1 MTAAKAAK
9 REQLQALIE
18 RGIQDGIF
26 PGAAA
31 FVLREGEPALR
42 ICAGRRMVIPEPR
55 PMRLDTV
62 FDLASLTKP
71 IACASAALMLAEEE
85 RIDLD
90 APVCETLPEFERAD
104 VTPRNLLTHTSR
116 LPAWKPLYIDPGER
130 GRVLQRLGRMEP
142 SAADGRIV
150 YSCLGYIVLERLIAR
165 AGERSLDREAS
176 ARIFQ
181 PLNMKR
187 TRFNPPKEWASA
199 CAATE
204 GAAEAQKRKANYAPR
219 ADVICGDVH
228 DENAHFLGGV
238 SGNAGLFSTLSD
250 METYA
255 RCLLNEGKPVYSQ
268 NVYRQLTE
276 PAADDGETTRSLAWI
291 VLEDGRRTHTG
302 FTGTALQWHPERKA
316 AAALLTNRI
325 HPDATK
331 TGIIPFRRE
340 FFAAAFA

>member
-1 MTAAKAAK
+1 MTK
-9 REQLQALIE
+9 RQQLQKLME
-18 RGIQDGIF
+18 RGIQDGVF
-26 PGAAA
+26 PGGAA
-31 FVLREGEPALR
+31 FVLREEETPLR
-42 ICAGRRMVIPEPR
+42 LCAGRRMVIPERR
-55 PMRLDTV
+55 PMRLDTL

-71 IACASAALMLAEEE
+71 IACASVTLMLAEEG

-90 APVCETLPEFERAD
+90 APVSETLPEFERAD
-104 VTPRNLLTHTSR
+104 VAPRNLLTHTSR

-130 GRVLQRLGRMEP
+130 ERVLRSLGRLEP

-165 AGERSLDREAS
+165 AAGRSLDKEAA
-176 ARIFQ
+176 ARLFQ

-204 GAAEAQKRKANYAPR
+204 GADSAKKRKPNGAPR
-219 ADVICGDVH
+219 AEMICGEVH

-238 SGNAGLFSTLSD
+238 SGNAGLFSTLAD

-255 RCLLNEGKPVYSQ
+255 RCLLNEGAPVYSY

-291 VLEDGRRTHTG
+291 ILEDGRRTHTG

-316 AAALLTNRI
+316 AAALLTNRV

-331 TGIIPFRRE
+331 TGIVSFRRE

>member
-1 MTAAKAAK
+1 MS
-9 REQLQALIE
+9 
-18 RGIQDGIF
+18 G
-26 PGAAA
+26 
-31 FVLREGEPALR
+31 ALR
-42 ICAGRRMVIPEPR
+42 TAFFLGRRRSFCGAGEAALRLCAGRRMVIPEPR

-71 IACASAALMLAEEE
+71 IACASAALMLAEEG

-130 GRVLQRLGRMEP
+130 GRVLQHMGRMEP

-165 AGERSLDREAS
+165 AAGRSLDREAA

-187 TRFNPPKEWASA
+187 TRFNPPKEWADA

-204 GAAEAQKRKANYAPR
+204 AADSARKRKGNYPPR

-238 SGNAGLFSTLSD
+238 SGNAGLFSTLAD

-255 RCLLNEGKPVYSQ
+255 RCLLNEGAPVYSQ
-268 NVYRQLTE
+268 TVYRQLTE

-291 VLEDGRRTHTG
+291 ILEDRRRTHTG
-302 FTGTALQWHPERKA
+302 FTGTALQWHPERKT

-325 HPDATK
+325 HPDAAK
-331 TGIIPFRRE
+331 EGIIPFRRE